1 MSSLSISWT
10 ATCSSSCAPSM
21 KSTITCSRSSGAP
34 FSFGPAKHSI
44 NPPAKAVMGRRY
56 R

>member
-10 ATCSSSCAPSM
+10 ATCSSFTAPSM
-21 KSTITCSRSSGAP
+21 KPTMTSSSASGAP

-44 NPPAKAVMGRRY
+44 VPPAKAVMDQRY